1 MPEAGHAQVFRFWKA
16 IELFSPQK
24 TPRLNPNSKSTPV
37 FQLGSRW
44 GIPWDGLVP
53 FPAPKPE
60 HAWRFTAYCGIFNLG
75 RVRLA
80 LKKRFGGDTVSF
92 DRKPDGESCLFSVQ
106 IAGDGRPLL
115 NTFVL
120 SSCCWA
126 VGRLINPGP
135 GDEAWLEGFDIAMTD
150 AALTF
155 AERFA
160 VLENDE
166 VGRALNSKAGLRVGR
181 VIQPD
186 ELEVEVERIAQA
198 LHVAEALRPKLVHLK
213 ARQMGEKYAYEAEV
227 DDFLNS
233 FFLQDLGRL
242 EQAAIQS
249 NIGPCLSKYLAA
261 DDEVKPEDRCDVRE
275 SIEELWKNTSPS
287 LVPAGR
293 WLSPADQPL
302 YFSQQFAVNSALDQ
316 FKKGSPLFG
325 VNGPPGTGKTTL
337 LRDVIA
343 AVLVDRAQVLATLR
357 SPDQAFSGAPGR
369 WRTDRYE
376 RCIHPWRKE
385 LLGFGIVVAS
395 SNNRAVENVTLE
407 IPAKRAIADEYIGQV
422 DYYADFASRI
432 LPDEIEAWGL
442 IAAPLGSKKNRRKF
456 VNKFWYAD
464 KDRPEPRSRADRGF
478 MTYLQEVKAAPRA
491 WKTAVERF
499 QKALDLVESIRA
511 ERAAACVAAE
521 TRTKS
526 QAMLVSIEEDLKAAE
541 EAVAR
546 VRIAVADAETL
557 RRDRKSELEE
567 AKRNRL
573 EHLTYKPT
581 LVDAVFTVGAAYREW
596 RAKDLVLAGD
606 VDARELTCKAVEA
619 AYADC
624 ARDLVAAEARVA
636 EVADRLCAQ
645 NRELAEQN
653 TLILSLREKLGHA
666 FPERDEWLTE
676 PDARELSSP
685 WTDEAWNRARTN
697 VLMEA
702 LHLHR
707 TFIECAP
714 GKMKK
719 NLTGAMDILSGKV
732 SPNAAA
738 EAVQSAWATL
748 FFVVPVIST
757 TFASFDRLFAHC
769 GRESIGWLLIDE
781 AGQAV
786 PQAAAGALWR
796 AQKAIVVGDPR
807 QLEPIVTL
815 PLSAQQALRAHFG
828 VAETWLPS
836 YSSVQT
842 LADRASRLGTWL
854 HSETSDWPIWVG
866 SALRVHRRCE
876 NPMFSISNQIAY
888 DGQMVYD
895 TQEVAMSA
903 SPSAWINVVASESDD
918 HWIPAEG
925 LVLDMLLRDLFNVG
939 VEPADI
945 LLLSPFQSVARRL
958 REIGERRGIQHA
970 GTIHVSQGKESEIV
984 ILVLGGD
991 PGRSRAKEWASEKPN
1006 LLNVAVSRARRRLF
1020 IIGNRADWGQYPYFP
1035 EAASLLQQNR
1045 MVGAA

>member
-1 MPEAGHAQVFRFWKA
+1 MFHLGGRW
-16 IELFSPQK
+16 EL
-24 TPRLNPNSKSTPV
+24 
-37 FQLGSRW
+37 
-44 GIPWDGLVP
+44 PWDGFGS
-53 FPAPKPE
+53 FPAPEPE
-60 HAWRFTAYCGIFNLG
+60 HSWRFTAYCGIFNLG

-80 LKKRFGGDTVSF
+80 LKKRFGGDSINL

-126 VGRLINPGP
+126 VGRLIDPGP
-135 GDEAWLEGFDIAMTD
+135 GDEAWLEGFENAMTD

-160 VLENDE
+160 VLDNDE
-166 VGRALNSKAGLRVGR
+166 VGRALNSKAGLQVGR

-186 ELEVEVERIAQA
+186 ELQAEVERIAEA
-198 LHVAEALRPKLVHLK
+198 LHITQTLHPKQVHLR
-213 ARQMGEKYAYEAEV
+213 ARQVGEKYAYDAEA

-249 NIGPCLSKYLAA
+249 DMGACLSMYLAG
-261 DDEVKPEDRCDVRE
+261 DEEVKAADRCDVRE
-275 SIEELWKNTSPS
+275 SVNELWKNTSPS

-293 WLSPADQPL
+293 WLSPADQSL

-343 AVLVDRAQVLATLR
+343 SVLVDRAQVLATLR

-376 RCIHPWRKE
+376 RCIHPWRKD

-407 IPAKRAIADEYIGQV
+407 IPSKRAVADEYIGQV

-456 VNKFWYAD
+456 VNRFWYAD
-464 KDRPEPRSRADRGF
+464 KDRPEPKSRADRGF
-478 MTYLQEVKAAPRA
+478 LAYLQEVKAAPGA
-491 WKTAVERF
+491 WKTAVGRF
-499 QKALDLVESIRA
+499 QNALDQAEALRA
-511 ERAAACVAAE
+511 ERVAAYVAAE

-526 QAMLVSIEEDLKAAE
+526 LAALALIAEDLQAAE
-541 EAVAR
+541 EVVVRAR
-546 VRIAVADAETL
+546 TAIADAEAIQ
-557 RRDRKSELEE
+557 RQSKSELEE
-567 AKRNRL
+567 AKQRRR
-573 EHLTYKPT
+573 EHLIFKPT

-596 RAKDLVLAGD
+596 RAKDLMLAGD
-606 VDARELTCKAVEA
+606 VAARELKCKPAEAVYGER
-619 AYADC
+619 
-624 ARDLVAAEARVA
+624 ARDLAVAEARVA
-636 EVADRLCAQ
+636 EIANRLGAQ
-645 NRELAEQN
+645 NRELAEQDR
-653 TLILSLREKLGHA
+653 LILSLREKLGAA
-666 FPERDEWLTE
+666 FPERERWQDD

-707 TFIECAP
+707 AFIECAP
-714 GKMKK
+714 AKMKK
-719 NLTGAMDILSGKV
+719 NLLGAMDVLSGKV
-732 SPNAAA
+732 SPNTAA
-738 EAVQSAWATL
+738 ETVQSAWATL
-748 FFVVPVIST
+748 FFVVPVVST

-796 AQKAIVVGDPR
+796 AQRAIVVGDPR

-815 PLSAQQALRAHFG
+815 PVSAQQALRVHFG

-866 SALRVHRRCE
+866 SPLRVHRRCE

-895 TQEVAMSA
+895 TQEEAVSA
-903 SPSAWINVVASESDD
+903 LPSAWINVVASESDD

-925 LVLDMLLRDLFNVG
+925 LVLEMLLRDLFNVG
-939 VEPADI
+939 TDPADI
-945 LLLSPFQSVARRL
+945 LLISPFQSVARRL
-958 REIGERRGIQHA
+958 RDIGERRGIQRV

-991 PGRSRAKEWASEKPN
+991 PGRNRAKEWASEKPN

-1020 IIGNRADWGQYPYFP
+1020 IIGNRAEWGQYPYFP
-1035 EAASLLQQNR
+1035 DAAHLLQQQR
-1045 MVGAA
+1045 MVGVA